1 MHQYRR
7 AFSAVLVTLM
17 LTPGILLA
25 QTKVKPGFNLFSPEQ
40 DVEVGQQSAAQ
51 AEQQLPI
58 LRDATV
64 QNYVNRIGQN
74 LARNAGGPN
83 FQYQFRVV
91 NASDINAFALPG
103 GYIYV
108 NRGVL
113 DQARNEGEVA
123 GVLAHEISHVAL
135 RHGTHQASKAYAA
148 QAGLS
153 ILGGILGGKV
163 GAGAA
168 NIINAVGGFGLNVVF
183 LKYSRDLETQAD
195 VRGSQILAA
204 TGYSP
209 VDMVN
214 FFKTLENV
222 DKSKKTNWLSDH
234 PAPPDRIA
242 RIERESQMLHVSQ
255 SPTTN
260 VAELRQVQSRL
271 GSSGAA
277 MTSEQIARS
286 GPQSSGRARPSMT
299 SNATE
304 INVAAPSSSLRS
316 YTSRSG
322 LYRVAFPSNWQ
333 VYEEGSTGATIAPQG
348 GIGEINGR
356 TEVVYGAVINHYEPF
371 NNAAGQRYLRG
382 GGSSNITLDNATNDL
397 LNQIVQNSP
406 HLKVINGS
414 AQRMNVNGGQA
425 IAASLRGT
433 NPNTGIIE
441 RVTVVTRQLADDHL
455 VYMLFV
461 TPDRDASKYKSTLN
475 AMVRS
480 IEVNEEARH

>member
-1 MHQYRR
+1 
-7 AFSAVLVTLM
+7 
-17 LTPGILLA
+17 
-25 QTKVKPGFNLFSPEQ
+25 
-40 DVEVGQQSAAQ
+40 
-51 AEQQLPI
+51 
-58 LRDATV
+58 
-64 QNYVNRIGQN
+64 
-74 LARNAGGPN
+74 
-83 FQYQFRVV
+83 
-91 NASDINAFALPG
+91 
-103 GYIYV
+103 
-108 NRGVL
+108 
-113 DQARNEGEVA
+113 
-123 GVLAHEISHVAL
+123 
-135 RHGTHQASKAYAA
+135 
-148 QAGLS
+148 
-153 ILGGILGGKV
+153 
-163 GAGAA
+163 
-168 NIINAVGGFGLNVVF
+168 
-183 LKYSRDLETQAD
+183 
-195 VRGSQILAA
+195 
-204 TGYSP
+204 
-209 VDMVN
+209 
-214 FFKTLENV
+214 
-222 DKSKKTNWLSDH
+222 
-234 PAPPDRIA
+234 
-242 RIERESQMLHVSQ
+242 
-255 SPTTN
+255 
-260 VAELRQVQSRL
+260 
-271 GSSGAA
+271 
-277 MTSEQIARS
+277 
-286 GPQSSGRARPSMT
+286 MT